1 MGAYKAQGGLSKAKI
16 MAIDEAVDQWAR
28 GNYSNKEFKVKI
40 LSLGATV
47 GNKRIGKNDS
57 ADNIIIDF
65 PDGTSQ
71 HGWNKG
77 GVVHTDYRK
86 KGLFK

>member
-1 MGAYKAQGGLSKAKI
+1 MGSYKAQGGLSKANI
-16 MAIDEAVDQWAR
+16 IAIDEAVNQWAR

-40 LSLGATV
+40 LSLGAKV

-57 ADNIIIDF
+57 TDDIIIDF

-71 HGWNKG
+71 VGFNKG